1 MNKFK
6 CALFLLLAVSAIVSF
21 AAGKEKFVSPRT
33 ILWTQ
38 EVQDEFSKPLLKDEW
53 RDEVLKSV
61 NWDYPGL
68 ENAKKAYVAVVDGK
82 EMYAQHYYWDGRY
95 YKSSKEE

>member
-1 MNKFK
+1 MVLGMKMLK
-6 CALFLLLAVSAIVSF
+6 CVLSLLLVVSASVSF

-33 ILWTQ
+33 ILWTT
-38 EVQDEFSKPLLKDEW
+38 EVKDEFSKSVLKNEW

-68 ENAKKAYVAVVDGK
+68 EKAKKTLSC
-82 EMYAQHYYWDGRY
+82 Q
-95 YKSSKEE
+95 